1 MRRYFKF
8 LTTSLI
14 ACVLTIACVNELDL
28 HHPINE
34 SEFYTTLVPRVEGF
48 ANQYITKSPYEGD
61 EREITKLAILVFNE
75 DGKCIHLQE
84 SENGG
89 PITLN
94 KSMLNSPAQSGKLDQ
109 ATVVMIANIGTDKIV
124 NGEKT
129 VKYNWRNL
137 TFSDLENYS
146 FQYDDDQT
154 IITSLEEEE
163 GFSGFPMIGG
173 ASKVDLTSTKTQNP
187 IVVNLK
193 ILYAKIK
200 FAISVEN
207 GTENEGSDMSFKL
220 NNYSVFNASKQTKLA
235 VPTNQG
241 EPTMSFEEFLLGQ
254 PVSESAQTATVSSA
268 TESASYAFNNSGKSG
283 SAAGSVSVGENPIS
297 FTFYV
302 SESRFNHGL
311 GIEQLADIYPDGWTT
326 TSEVEDVKDYTEE
339 DKNKLNGVKYFYD
352 ELAQQYKPQ
361 LAQSTSTSGKPA
373 PGLATYV
380 LLNGSYKDYR
390 GEIWNVNYKVYLGKD
405 NSQNFQVDRNS
416 CYTNNIVIK
425 GIRNN
430 DDTDAHGEVWI
441 DHRVDVEIGDA
452 NSAADHITITRE
464 TLIDSHIE
472 VRPLR
477 VQWSEG
483 EYAGVR
489 VYLPTNSNG
498 TLVNWIGMERFTGD
512 NCQEST
518 TYCYDKN
525 RKSTGKRRY
534 FTTSLISELQSK
546 EGEYGVQED
555 GNKKY
560 IILLNG
566 ECAWIYFDEYVES
579 SAQPREAEIL
589 LEFYPTDDTRPV
601 ETIKYKVKQKGLL
614 KSNGGYFY
622 ESYEEYL
629 HSYDSYDTYNIS
641 TSPIDYTQ
649 QGLKW
654 GYEGVPLSTDII
666 VSMNDINLSQAAIS
680 ERYDFLVKGDS
691 YDSWHMYHRG
701 GGLLWDEITNYDNQ
715 SGKFF
720 TDMVTEKKKVSIMDM
735 GTMPESAYQ
744 YCLSKNKFTV
754 DADENVSME
763 VHWYLPDVSEMQDI
777 LSSGSNSLYSD
788 VYYWSS
794 QPSFSEEKGTLST
807 YLNENK
813 GSARAVSNLVE
824 EPVDLPREHQHRI
837 RCLYSPV
844 GIKADMDGRTPD
856 GIGGNHSFVM
866 KAYLDKNK
874 SGHGYFNYLITP
886 LSPEVKT
893 NTEQPYKFDDN
904 SYDYPK
910 ESNSYPTKPEYGFKY
925 EVTKDKANND
935 FEGFE
940 VDPDVKTNWQSNQTI
955 NRVTEDDYY
964 YSLAK
969 YKGLS
974 ADSVRTLDQDAS
986 ILGSIINWI
995 IDQIPGIDL
1004 NSLAREV
1011 KNTPKSDTLIE
1022 VKASTLQ
1029 YDRDLYTKPDLD
1041 SLLLYK
1047 DGGLTIRFSKQD
1059 GEEHP
1064 IYSFLE
1070 YRDGTRTTSVRNW
1083 IAPRYDPDTRE
1094 MEAMSQPVDHEGS
1107 GEDAV
1112 SISNV
1117 LGGTKD
1123 KARKYAFEGNVLTL
1137 NYGAYQKAKDDALV
1151 KLNNLL
1157 ESEYYKGW
1165 NRGTVTYTPLTYTST
1180 NENVTVDGEEV
1191 QAVNYINEWTETSG
1205 GWIKTYTYHVTC
1217 VVNLIAT
1224 ITLTKPGSKTLY
1236 VQAGGTGKWGEGK
1249 PDGGVPVPSV
1259 VETDQLKVFGGNS
1272 FTVKVSN
1279 PDYEIT
1285 KVKVYYSE
1293 SNFITEFATGDKA
1306 YVSFIDSSN
1315 YNQLPIDTD
1324 PSGMDYQDEE
1334 KGGIHQWSGPGRSEV
1349 TLVLVDY
1356 LDMTDYGNWFQ
1367 KTYRYEKASK
1377 SLSKYLII
1385 DKIEVK
1391 CTKKPEAGN

>member
-28 HHPINE
+28 HQPINE
-34 SEFYTTLVPRVEGF
+34 SEFYATLVPRVEGF
-48 ANQYITKSPYEGD
+48 ANQYITKSSYEIS
-61 EREITKLAILVFNE
+61 EQKITKLAILVFNE

-94 KSMLNSPAQSGKLDQ
+94 KSMLNSPEQSGKLDQ

-124 NGEKT
+124 NGDKT
-129 VKYNWRNL
+129 IKNNWRNL

-146 FQYDDDQT
+146 FQYDDAQT
-154 IITSLEEEE
+154 IITSLGD
-163 GFSGFPMIGG
+163 GFSGFPMIG
-173 ASKVDLTSTKTQNP
+173 ASKVDLTSTKQQQAA
-187 IVVNLK
+187 IEVKLK

-207 GTENEGSDMSFKL
+207 GTENEGSGMSFTL

-254 PVSESAQTATVSSA
+254 PVSESAQTATESSA
-268 TESASYAFNNSGKSG
+268 TESASYAYNNPGKQG
-283 SAAGSVSVGENPIS
+283 SAAGSVSVGGNSIS

-326 TSEVEDVKDYTEE
+326 TSEAEDVKDYTEE

-352 ELAQQYKPQ
+352 ELAQQYKPL
-361 LAQSTSTSGKPA
+361 LAQSASGKPA
-373 PGLATYV
+373 SGLATYV

-477 VQWSEG
+477 VQWPEG

-546 EGEYGVQED
+546 EGEYGVHED

-566 ECAWIYFDEYVES
+566 ECAWIYFDEYVAS

-589 LEFYPTDDTRPV
+589 LEFHPTDDTRSV
-601 ETIKYKVKQKGLL
+601 ETIKYKVKQNGLL

-701 GGLLWDEITNYDNQ
+701 GGLFWDEITNYDNQ

-874 SGHGYFNYLITP
+874 SGNGYFNYLIDN

-893 NTEQPYKFDDN
+893 TTEHPYKFDDN

-910 ESNSYPTKPEYGFKY
+910 KSNSFPTKPEYGFKY
-925 EVTKDKANND
+925 EETKDKYKND

-940 VDPDVKTNWQSNQTI
+940 IDPDDKKNWNPNTI
-955 NRVTEDDYY
+955 VNALTEDDYY

-974 ADSVRTLDQDAS
+974 ADSVRTLKQDAS
-986 ILGSIINWI
+986 SLGNIINRI
-995 IDQIPGIDL
+995 IDLIPGIDL

-1011 KNTPKSDTLIE
+1011 DRTPKSDTLIE

-1029 YDRDLYTKPDLD
+1029 YDRDLETQPDLN
-1041 SLLLYK
+1041 LLLPYE
-1047 DGGLTIRFSKQD
+1047 DGGLSISFSQQD
-1059 GEEHP
+1059 GNEHP

-1083 IAPRYDPDTRE
+1083 IAPRYEPDTRE
-1094 MEAMSQPVDHEGS
+1094 MEAISQDVEHGGG

-1112 SISNV
+1112 SISNL
-1117 LGGTKD
+1117 LGGTKE
-1123 KARKYAFEGNVLTL
+1123 KARQYAFEGNLVTL

-1151 KLNNLL
+1151 KLDNLL
-1157 ESEYYKGW
+1157 ESDDYKGW
-1165 NRGTVTYTPLTYTST
+1165 NRGSVTYTPLTYKST
-1180 NENVTVDGEEV
+1180 DVYVTVDGKRV

-1205 GWIKTYTYHVTC
+1205 TWIKTYTYHVTC

-1236 VQAGGTGKWGEGK
+1236 VQAVGTGKWGEGN

-1306 YVSFIDSSN
+1306 YVRFIDSSSH
-1315 YNQLPIDTD
+1315 NQLPIDTD

-1334 KGGIHQWSGPGRSEV
+1334 KGGIHQWSGAGRSEV

>member
-28 HHPINE
+28 HQPINE
-34 SEFYTTLVPRVEGF
+34 SEFYTALVPRVEGF
-48 ANQYITKSPYEGD
+48 ANQYITKSSYETS
-61 EREITKLAILVFNE
+61 EQKITKIAILVFNE

-94 KSMLNSPAQSGKLDQ
+94 KSMLNSPEQSGKLDQ
-109 ATVVMIANIGTDKIV
+109 ATVVMIANIGADKIV

-129 VKYNWRNL
+129 IKNNWSSL

-146 FQYDDDQT
+146 FQYDDAQT
-154 IITSLEEEE
+154 IITSLGD
-163 GFSGFPMIGG
+163 GFIGFPMIG
-173 ASKVDLTSTKTQNP
+173 ASKVDLTSTKQQQAA
-187 IVVNLK
+187 IEVKLK

-207 GTENEGSDMSFKL
+207 GTENEGSGMSFTL
-220 NNYSVFNASKQTKLA
+220 NNYSVFNASTQTKLA

-254 PVSESAQTATVSSA
+254 PVSESAQTATESSA

-283 SAAGSVSVGENPIS
+283 SAAGSVSVGVNPIS

-326 TSEVEDVKDYTEE
+326 TSEAEDVKDYTED

-352 ELAQQYKPQ
+352 ELAQQYKPL
-361 LAQSTSTSGKPA
+361 LAQSTSGKPDQ
-373 PGLATYV
+373 GLATYV

-477 VQWSEG
+477 VQWPEG

-555 GNKKY
+555 ENKKKY

-566 ECAWIYFDEYVES
+566 ECAWIYFDENVAS

-589 LEFYPTDDTRPV
+589 LEFHPTDETRAV
-601 ETIKYKVKQKGLL
+601 ETIKYEVKQKGLL
-614 KSNGGYFY
+614 MSKGGYFY

-654 GYEGVPLSTDII
+654 GYEGIPLSTDII

-720 TDMVTEKKKVSIMDM
+720 TDMVTEKKKVSIKDM
-735 GTMPESAYQ
+735 GTIPESAYQ
-744 YCLSKNKFTV
+744 YCLSKNKFAV

-777 LSSGSNSLYSD
+777 LSSGSNSLYSE

-794 QPSFSEEKGTLST
+794 QPSFSEKKGTLST
-807 YLNENK
+807 YLNENE
-813 GSARAVSNLVE
+813 GSARAVSNLVK

-856 GIGGNHSFVM
+856 GIGGKHSFVM

-874 SGHGYFNYLITP
+874 SGNGYLYYLIKD
-886 LSPEVKT
+886 LNSEVKT
-893 NTEQPYKFDDN
+893 TTEQSYKFDN
-904 SYDYPK
+904 SSYDYPK
-910 ESNSYPTKPEYGFKY
+910 RSNSYPTKPEYGFKY
-925 EVTKDKANND
+925 EVTKDKYNND

-940 VDPDVKTNWQSNQTI
+940 VDPDKKTNWQSNSTVNTLLYLI
-955 NRVTEDDYY
+955 EDDYY
-964 YSLAK
+964 YTLAK

-974 ADSVRTLDQDAS
+974 ADSVRTLGQDAS
-986 ILGSIINWI
+986 ILGSVINDIINR
-995 IDQIPGIDL
+995 IPGIDL

-1011 KNTPKSDTLIE
+1011 KNTPKSDTLIKVE
-1022 VKASTLQ
+1022 ASTLQ
-1029 YDRDLYTKPDLD
+1029 YDRDLHIQPDLD
-1041 SLLLYK
+1041 SLLPYQ
-1047 DGGLTIRFSKQD
+1047 DGGLSIRFSQQD
-1059 GEEHP
+1059 GNKHP

-1070 YRDGTRTTSVRNW
+1070 YHGGTRTTSVRNW
-1083 IAPRYDPDTRE
+1083 IAPRYEPDTRE
-1094 MEAMSQPVDHEGS
+1094 MEAMSQTVEHGGS
-1107 GEDAV
+1107 GEDNGTGYEY
-1112 SISNV
+1112 I
-1117 LGGTKD
+1117 LGETMDDAK
-1123 KARKYAFEGNVLTL
+1123 KKAFEGVRFVSD
-1137 NYGAYQKAKDDALV
+1137 GAYTKAKKNAESN
-1151 KLNNLL
+1151 LNDELQKD
-1157 ESEYYKGW
+1157 EYKGW
-1165 NRGTVTYTPLTYTST
+1165 SRGAIIYTPLTYTST
-1180 NENVTVDGEEV
+1180 DVYVTINGKRVKAV
-1191 QAVNYINEWTETSG
+1191 QYTESTDTETHG
-1205 GWIKTYTYHVTC
+1205 LLRPKEYDVYHATC
-1217 VVNLIAT
+1217 TVNLIAT

-1236 VQAGGTGKWGEGK
+1236 VQAVGTGQWGEGK

-1285 KVKVYYSE
+1285 QVKVYYSE
-1293 SNFITEFATGDKA
+1293 SNFIIDNA
-1306 YVSFIDSSN
+1306 YVRFVYSTPELN
-1315 YNQLPIDTD
+1315 
-1324 PSGMDYQDEE
+1324 PSGMDYQDDEE
-1334 KGGIHQWSGPGRSEV
+1334 GGIHQWSGAGRSEV
-1349 TLVLVDY
+1349 TLVLVDC
-1356 LDMTDYGNWFQ
+1356 LETRNGLFQ
-1367 KTYRYEKASK
+1367 KTYKYEKASK

-1391 CTKKPEAGN
+1391 CTKIQKPEAGN

>member
-28 HHPINE
+28 HQPINE

-48 ANQYITKSPYEGD
+48 ANQYITKSSYDD
-61 EREITKLAILVFNE
+61 EEQTITKLAILVFNE
-75 DGKCIHLQE
+75 DGTCIHLQE
-84 SENGG
+84 SENGN
-89 PITLN
+89 PISLN
-94 KSMLNSPAQSGKLDQ
+94 KSMLNSPKQGGKLDD
-109 ATVVMIANIGTDKIV
+109 ATVVMIANIGTDKLLKDGKSLKESWENPDLRGGV
-124 NGEKT
+124 T
-129 VKYNWRNL
+129 FDNL
-137 TFSDLENYS
+137 QNYS
-146 FQYDDDQT
+146 ISLEDNQT
-154 IITSLEEEE
+154 ILTSLGES
-163 GFSGFPMIGG
+163 FSGFPMIG
-173 ASKVDLTSTKTQNP
+173 ASKANLTSTKEQQSP
-187 IVVNLK
+187 IEVKLK

-207 GTENEGSDMSFKL
+207 GTENEGSGMSFTL

-241 EPTMSFEEFLLGQ
+241 EPTMTFEEFLLGQ

-268 TESASYAFNNSGKSG
+268 TESASYAYNNPGKPG
-283 SAAGSVSVGENPIS
+283 SAAGSVSVGGNPIS

-311 GIEQLADIYPDGWTT
+311 SVEQLANVYPDGWTT
-326 TSEVEDVKDYTEE
+326 TSEAEDVKDYTEE

-995 IDQIPGIDL
+995 TDQIPGIDL

-1041 SLLLYK
+1041 SLLL
-1047 DGGLTIRFSKQD
+1047 
-1059 GEEHP
+1059 
-1064 IYSFLE
+1064 
-1070 YRDGTRTTSVRNW
+1070 
-1083 IAPRYDPDTRE
+1083 
-1094 MEAMSQPVDHEGS
+1094 
-1107 GEDAV
+1107 
-1112 SISNV
+1112 
-1117 LGGTKD
+1117 
-1123 KARKYAFEGNVLTL
+1123 
-1137 NYGAYQKAKDDALV
+1137 
-1151 KLNNLL
+1151 
-1157 ESEYYKGW
+1157 
-1165 NRGTVTYTPLTYTST
+1165 
-1180 NENVTVDGEEV
+1180 
-1191 QAVNYINEWTETSG
+1191 
-1205 GWIKTYTYHVTC
+1205 
-1217 VVNLIAT
+1217 
-1224 ITLTKPGSKTLY
+1224 
-1236 VQAGGTGKWGEGK
+1236 
-1249 PDGGVPVPSV
+1249 
-1259 VETDQLKVFGGNS
+1259 
-1272 FTVKVSN
+1272 
-1279 PDYEIT
+1279 
-1285 KVKVYYSE
+1285 
-1293 SNFITEFATGDKA
+1293 
-1306 YVSFIDSSN
+1306 
-1315 YNQLPIDTD
+1315 
-1324 PSGMDYQDEE
+1324 
-1334 KGGIHQWSGPGRSEV
+1334 
-1349 TLVLVDY
+1349 
-1356 LDMTDYGNWFQ
+1356 
-1367 KTYRYEKASK
+1367 
-1377 SLSKYLII
+1377 
-1385 DKIEVK
+1385 
-1391 CTKKPEAGN
+1391 

>member
-28 HHPINE
+28 HQPINE

-48 ANQYITKSPYEGD
+48 ANQYITKSSYETS
-61 EREITKLAILVFNE
+61 EQKITKLAILVFNE
-75 DGKCIHLQE
+75 DGTCIHLQE
-84 SENGG
+84 SVNEDGG
-89 PITLN
+89 PITPITLN
-94 KSMLNSPAQSGKLDQ
+94 KSMLNSPEQSGKLDQ
-109 ATVVMIANIGTDKIV
+109 ATVVMIANIGADKIV

-129 VKYNWRNL
+129 VKNNWSNL

-146 FQYDDDQT
+146 FQYDDAQT
-154 IITSLEEEE
+154 IITYLGD
-163 GFSGFPMIGG
+163 GFSGFPMIG
-173 ASKVDLTSTKTQNP
+173 ASKVDLTSTKQQQAA
-187 IVVNLK
+187 IEVKLK

-207 GTENEGSDMSFKL
+207 GTENEGSGMSFTL

-241 EPTMSFEEFLLGQ
+241 EPTMTFEEFLLGQ

-283 SAAGSVSVGENPIS
+283 SAAGSVSVGGNHIS

-326 TSEVEDVKDYTEE
+326 TSEAEDVKDYTED

-352 ELAQQYKPQ
+352 ELAQQYKPL
-361 LAQSTSTSGKPA
+361 LAQSTSGKPA
-373 PGLATYV
+373 QGLATYV

-477 VQWSEG
+477 VQWPEG

-555 GNKKY
+555 ENKKKY

-566 ECAWIYFDEYVES
+566 ECAWIYFDENVAS

-589 LEFYPTDDTRPV
+589 LEFHPTDETRDV
-601 ETIKYKVKQKGLL
+601 ETIKYEVKQKGLL
-614 KSNGGYFY
+614 KSDGGYFY

-629 HSYDSYDTYNIS
+629 HSYDSYDTYNLS
-641 TSPIDYTQ
+641 TSPVDYTQ

-654 GYEGVPLSTDII
+654 GYEGVSLSSDII
-666 VSMNDINLSQAAIS
+666 VSKNTLVLADISQGLYGN
-680 ERYDFLVKGDS
+680 RYDFLVEGDS
-691 YDSWHMYHRG
+691 YDAWHMYRSG
-701 GGLLWDEITNYDNQ
+701 GILWDEIDYTEH
-715 SGKFF
+715 SGKYF

-777 LSSGSNSLYSD
+777 LSTRSNSLYSD

-794 QPSFSEEKGTLST
+794 QPSFDEVQGLTSIF
-807 YLNENK
+807 LNEK
-813 GSARAVSNLVE
+813 DSARAVSNLVE
-824 EPVDLPREHQHRI
+824 KPVDLPREHQHRI

-856 GIGGNHSFVM
+856 GIGGKHSFVM

-874 SGHGYFNYLITP
+874 SGSGYFNYLIAP
-886 LSPEVKT
+886 LNPEVKT
-893 NTEQPYKFDDN
+893 TTEQPYKFDDN

-910 ESNSYPTKPEYGFKY
+910 RANSYPDPEKVEFEY
-925 EVTKDKANND
+925 EVTSDKAGNN
-935 FEGFE
+935 FEGFV
-940 VDPDVKTNWQSNQTI
+940 VDPDVKSNWDDVTI
-955 NRVTEDDYY
+955 YVPFVGNTLIGYRT
-964 YSLAK
+964 LAR
-969 YKGLS
+969 YDGLS
-974 ADSVRTLDQDAS
+974 PNVVKTLSEGSDFMELIDEFLPNLDLTSVANETN
-986 ILGSIINWI
+986 I
-995 IDQIPGIDL
+995 
-1004 NSLAREV
+1004 
-1011 KNTPKSDTLIE
+1011 PKSDTLIE
-1022 VKASTLQ
+1022 VNASTLQ
-1029 YDRDLYTKPDLD
+1029 YDRDLETEPDLN
-1041 SLLLYK
+1041 LLLPYD
-1047 DGGLTIRFSKQD
+1047 DGGLSIRFSQQD
-1059 GEEHP
+1059 GNEHP

-1070 YRDGTRTTSVRNW
+1070 YQGGTRTTSVRNW
-1083 IAPRYDPDTRE
+1083 IAPRYEPETRE
-1094 MEAMSQPVDHEGS
+1094 MEAMSQTVERGGS
-1107 GEDAV
+1107 GEA
-1112 SISNV
+1112 SAS
-1117 LGGTKD
+1117 G
-1123 KARKYAFEGNVLTL
+1123 ARSEESAKQDSFDGSSDNWWK
-1137 NYGAYQKAKDDALV
+1137 GAYQRAKEDALKNLNT
-1151 KLNNLL
+1151 KL
-1157 ESEYYKGW
+1157 EDSQYDGW
-1165 NRGTVTYTPLTYTST
+1165 TRGNITYTTLSYTD
-1180 NENVTVDGEEV
+1180 ENKYHTVDGRYV
-1191 QAVNYINEWTETSG
+1191 KAVNYDTDSYSSWFGTRWNA
-1205 GWIKTYTYHVTC
+1205 TC
-1217 VVNLIAT
+1217 TVNLNAT
-1224 ITLTKPGSKTLY
+1224 ITLTKPGSETLY
-1236 VQAGGTGKWGEGK
+1236 VQASGTGKWGEGK

-1293 SNFITEFATGDKA
+1293 RNFITEFATGDKA
-1306 YVSFIDSSN
+1306 YVRFIDSSN